1 MPVGYA
7 DGYARSLGGRAEVL
21 IHGRRAPVRG
31 RVCMDQCLVDV
42 TGLADSGI
50 AVKAGDEAVLFGA
63 QGNECV
69 SPEELAALEN
79 TINYEIICSL
89 SKRIP
94 RKFIRNGLEA
104 GVSNVL
110 LDGCDS

>member
-1 MPVGYA
+1 
-7 DGYARSLGGRAEVL
+7 
-21 IHGRRAPVRG
+21 
-31 RVCMDQCLVDV
+31 MDQCLVDV

-50 AVKAGDEAVLFGA
+50 EVKAGDEAVLFGA

-94 RKFIRNGLEA
+94 RKFIRDGAEA